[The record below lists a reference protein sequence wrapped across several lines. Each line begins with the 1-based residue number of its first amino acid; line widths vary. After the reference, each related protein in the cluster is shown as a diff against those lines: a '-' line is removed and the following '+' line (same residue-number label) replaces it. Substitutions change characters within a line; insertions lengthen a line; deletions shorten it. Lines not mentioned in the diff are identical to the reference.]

1 MDSNDPSG
9 RSLTVFRGKMRPML
23 MPQLVNPA
31 FGDPGLYVDFRNERR
46 ALLFDIGDIGA
57 LAPRKLLRISHVFV
71 SHTHMDHFMGFDA
84 LVRVSLGRDVA
95 VRLFGPPGFVDQVA
109 HKLAAY
115 TWNLVES
122 YPGDFSVLVS
132 ELSPQGRLA
141 SALFRCRRRF
151 ERETLEDA
159 SVDGG
164 VLVDEAGFRIR
175 AAFLEHRT
183 PCLAFAVEEKA
194 HVNIWRNRLDE
205 MGLPVGPWI
214 RDLKDAVL
222 EGAPDDTP
230 IRAWWKESGERRERV
245 LALGELKARVLQIV
259 PGEKLCYVTDAAF
272 SEHNT
277 RRIVELAKEADL
289 LFIESVFLH
298 EDADQAQMKS
308 HLTARQAGEIARAA
322 GARDVVPFHFSPRY
336 AGRESELRAELELA
350 FRGDSSGR
358 PPG

>member
-1 MDSNDPSG
+1 MDSNGPSG
-9 RSLTVFRGKMRPML
+9 RSLTVLRGNMRPML

-57 LAPRKLLRISHVFV
+57 LAPRKLLRLSHVFV

-84 LVRVSLGRDVA
+84 LLRVSLGRDVA

-122 YPGDFSVLVS
+122 YPGDFSVLAS
-132 ELSPQGRLA
+132 ELSPEGRLA
-141 SALFRCRRRF
+141 SARFRCRRRF
-151 ERETLEDA
+151 ERETLEGA
-159 SVDGG
+159 SIDGG
-164 VLVDEAGFRIR
+164 ILVDEPGFRVR
-175 AAFLEHRT
+175 TAFLEHRT
-183 PCLAFAVEEKA
+183 PCLAFALEEKA
-194 HVNIWRNRLDE
+194 HVNVWKNRLDE

-214 RDLKDAVL
+214 RELKEAVL
-222 EGAPDDTP
+222 RGAADDTP
-230 IRAWWKESGERRERV
+230 VRASWKENGERRERV
-245 LALGELKARVLQIV
+245 VALGELKARALQIV

-272 SEHNT
+272 SEQNA
-277 RRIVELAKEADL
+277 RRIAALAKEADL

-298 EDADQAQMKS
+298 EDADQAQMKR

-322 GARDVVPFHFSPRY
+322 GAKVIVPFHFSPRY
-336 AGRESELRAELELA
+336 AERESELRAELEHA
-350 FRGDSSGR
+350 FRGSR
-358 PPG
+358 

>member
-1 MDSNDPSG
+1 
-9 RSLTVFRGKMRPML
+9 ML

-57 LAPRKLLRISHVFV
+57 LAPRKILRLSHVFV

-84 LVRVSLGRDVA
+84 LLRVSLGRDVA

-122 YPGDFSVLVS
+122 YPGDFSVLAS
-132 ELSPQGRLA
+132 ELHPDGRLG
-141 SALFRCRRRF
+141 SARFRCRRRF

-159 SVDGG
+159 CVVDG
-164 VLVDEAGFRIR
+164 VLVDEPGFRVR
-175 AAFLEHRT
+175 TVFLEHRT

-194 HVNIWRNRLDE
+194 HVNIWKNRLDE
-205 MGLPVGPWI
+205 MGLPVGPWV
-214 RDLKDAVL
+214 RALKEAVL
-222 EGAPDDTP
+222 AGAPDDAP
-230 IRAWWKESGERRERV
+230 VRASWKENGERKERI
-245 LALGELKARVLQIV
+245 LALGELKARALQIV

-272 SEHNT
+272 SEQNA
-277 RRIVELAKEADL
+277 RRIVELANRADL

-298 EDADQAQMKS
+298 EDAGQAQMKC

-322 GARDVVPFHFSPRY
+322 GAKLVVPFHFSPRY
-336 AGRESELRAELELA
+336 AERESELRAELERA
-350 FRGDSSGR
+350 FRGEPSGE
-358 PPG
+358 PPR

>member
-1 MDSNDPSG
+1 
-9 RSLTVFRGKMRPML
+9 MRPML
-23 MPQLVNPA
+23 MPQLVNSA
-31 FGDPGLYVDFRNERR
+31 FGDPGLYVDFRNEKR

-57 LAPRKLLRISHVFV
+57 LAPRKLLRLSHVFV
-71 SHTHMDHFMGFDA
+71 SHTHMDHFMGFDC

-122 YPGDFSVLVS
+122 YPGDFSVLASEVS
-132 ELSPQGRLA
+132 PGGRLV
-141 SALFRCRRRF
+141 SAQFRCRRRF
-151 ERETLEDA
+151 EREALEDA
-159 SVDGG
+159 TIDDS
-164 VLVDEAGFRIR
+164 VLVDEPGFRVR

-194 HVNIWRNRLDE
+194 HVNIWKNRLDE
-205 MGLPVGPWI
+205 MELPVGPWI
-214 RDLKDAVL
+214 RDLKEAVL

-230 IRAWWKESGERRERV
+230 VRAWWREGGERRDRI
-245 LALGELKARVLQIV
+245 LPLGELKARVLQVV

-272 SEHNT
+272 SEQNA
-277 RRIVELAKEADL
+277 RRIIELAKEADL

-298 EDADQAQMKS
+298 EDADQAQMKC

-322 GARDVVPFHFSPRY
+322 GARAVEPFHFSPRY

-350 FRGDSSGR
+350 FRGDSSGKA
-358 PPG
+358 PG

>member
-1 MDSNDPSG
+1 
-9 RSLTVFRGKMRPML
+9 

-31 FGDPGLYVDFRNERR
+31 FGDPGLYVDFRNEKR

-57 LAPRKLLRISHVFV
+57 LAPRKLLRLSHVFV

-84 LVRVSLGRDVA
+84 LLRVSLGRDVA

-122 YPGDFSVLVS
+122 YPGDFSVLAS
-132 ELSPQGRLA
+132 ELHPDGRLA

-151 ERETLEDA
+151 EKEALEEATVAD
-159 SVDGG
+159 G
-164 VLVDEAGFRIR
+164 VLVDETAFRVR
-175 AAFLEHRT
+175 TAFLEHRT

-194 HVNIWRNRLDE
+194 HVNIWKNRLDE

-214 RDLKDAVL
+214 RELKEAVL
-222 EGAPDDTP
+222 AGAPDDAP
-230 IRAWWKESGERRERV
+230 VRASWKENGERKERV
-245 LALGELKARVLQIV
+245 LALGELKARALQIV

-272 SEHNT
+272 SEQNA

-298 EDADQAQMKS
+298 EDAGQAQMKC

-322 GARDVVPFHFSPRY
+322 RAKLVVPFHFSPRY
-336 AGRESELRAELELA
+336 AERESELRAELDLA
-350 FRGDSSGR
+350 FRGESSGE

>member
-1 MDSNDPSG
+1 
-9 RSLTVFRGKMRPML
+9 

-31 FGDPGLYVDFRNERR
+31 FGDPGLYVDFRNEKR

-71 SHTHMDHFMGFDA
+71 SHTHMDHFMGFDW
-84 LVRVSLGRDVA
+84 LLRVSLGRDIA

-122 YPGDFSVLVS
+122 YPGDFSVLAS
-132 ELSPQGRLA
+132 ELRPEGRLV

-159 SVDGG
+159 GVDDG
-164 VLVDEAGFRIR
+164 VLVDEPGFRVR
-175 AAFLEHRT
+175 AALLEHRT

-194 HVNIWRNRLDE
+194 HVNIWKNRLDE

-214 RDLKDAVL
+214 RDLKEAVL
-222 EGAPDDTP
+222 EGAPDDTS
-230 IRAWWKESGERRERV
+230 ICARWKEDGERRERV
-245 LALGELKARVLQIV
+245 LALGELKARALQVVL
-259 PGEKLCYVTDAAF
+259 GEKLCYVTDAAF
-272 SEHNT
+272 SEQNAQ
-277 RRIVELAKEADL
+277 RIIELAKDADL

-298 EDADQAQMKS
+298 EDADQAQQKC

-322 GARDVVPFHFSPRY
+322 GARAVEPFHFSPRY
-336 AGRESELRAELELA
+336 AGREGELRAELELA
-350 FRGDSSGR
+350 FRGD
-358 PPG
+358 PGGKAPG